1 MVTQMHIKV
10 EYSSAACFG
19 STDPVEEGIDEAASL
34 KQFGESLVNYLY
46 DAYPD
51 AEIEVKQSIN
61 DRVTVNGM
69 RDYPEAGRVDQIVE
83 KVWNGDDWLVYL

>member
-1 MVTQMHIKV
+1 MHIKI
-10 EYSSAACFG
+10 EYSPASCFG
-19 STDPVEEGIDEAASL
+19 NVDPAEEGIDEKASL
-34 KQFGESLVNYLY
+34 KQFGQSVEAHLY

-51 AEIEVKQSIN
+51 ADIEVRQSIN

-69 RDYPEAGRVDQIVE
+69 RDYPEAGRVDQIVR